1 MKKIVAIVGH
11 KHTKKDWLGYKL
23 AENSDVNYIRPYV
36 GLDLPKGVEPEEF
49 GDYHIVLPQVLDDMV
64 RSEEVLYSVEIE
76 GRDYV
81 YFKFQMNAPYN
92 VLITDD
98 YGVIALQDSW
108 DGELYTIFVTSK
120 NQKPSKRVGEYLT
133 PSEFDEVFD
142 VDVDDIDELEAR
154 IV

>member
-1 MKKIVAIVGH
+1 
-11 KHTKKDWLGYKL
+11 
-23 AENSDVNYIRPYV
+23 
-36 GLDLPKGVEPEEF
+36 
-49 GDYHIVLPQVLDDMV
+49 MV

-98 YGVIALQDSW
+98 YGVIALQDNW

>member
-11 KHTKKDWLGYKL
+11 KHTKKDWIASKL
-23 AENSDVNYIRPYV
+23 AENSDVQNIRPYV
-36 GLDLPKGVEPEEF
+36 GLELPKGVEPDEF
-49 GDYHIVLPQVLDDMV
+49 GDYHIVLPQVHYDMLNT
-64 RSEEVLYSVEIE
+64 EDVLYNVEINS
-76 GRDYV
+76 RNYT
-81 YFKFQMNAPYN
+81 YFRFQMTAPYN

-98 YGVIALQDSW
+98 YGVMALKDNW
-108 DGELYTIFVTSK
+108 DGELYTIYVTSK

-142 VDVDDIDELEAR
+142 VDTGDIDELEAR